1 MEARRARGFAAMAT
15 LTTTVT
21 YLEMTDP
28 ADLAGGT
35 VDDPALTCTEVGHCT
50 VPYYRFL
57 YGEVGKNWNWVERR
71 RWSDEQL
78 AELLVSPKVRIWVL
92 AVEGC
97 PAGYVELLRDDEGGV
112 EIAYFGLMPE
122 YLGRRL
128 GKHLLTLAVEKAW
141 SLEPRPTRV
150 WLHTC
155 TLDAPQALPNYI
167 ARGFRPYK
175 TETEVIETIE

>member
-1 MEARRARGFAAMAT
+1 MAT

-21 YLEMTDP
+21 YLEMSDP
-28 ADLAGGT
+28 ADLNGGT
-35 VDDPALTCTEVGHCT
+35 VEDATLTFTEVRHCT

-78 AELLVSPKVRIWVL
+78 SELLTSPTVRIWVL

-97 PAGYVELLRDDEGGV
+97 PAGYVELLRDGDGGV

-122 YLGRRL
+122 FTGRKL
-128 GKHLLTLAVEKAW
+128 GKHLLTLEVGKAW
-141 SLEPRPTRV
+141 VLEERPSRV

-155 TLDAPQALPNYI
+155 TLADPQALPNYI
-167 ARGFRPYK
+167 ARGFRAYK
-175 TETEVIETIE
+175 TEEEVIETID